1 MHGASRAARYLG
13 RRPAVGRQAG
23 DITALAGQASCAAG
37 VAVAISASPC
47 VLPCKETSLDQ
58 EAAMAPVGQLIE
70 NPLSG
75 EQITIRR
82 SAEDTGGSVLDWEL
96 VLAPGGRVPSSH
108 AHPEQEECFTVLV
121 GQMRFRVGGRRVIAG
136 RGDTV
141 RIPPGTV
148 HHFANAGSG
157 PARVAVQS
165 RPALNMQELLETAAA
180 LAQDQHAAARAMPNP
195 LSLALFMRDF
205 EREVRAP
212 YLPAALVRAVT
223 HPVAWL
229 ARRRGLDARYRRL
242 REPHAGRAGC

>member
-1 MHGASRAARYLG
+1 
-13 RRPAVGRQAG
+13 V
-23 DITALAGQASCAAG
+23 LAGQASGATG
-37 VAVAISASPC
+37 VAVAISA
-47 VLPCKETSLDQ
+47 VAARTTRAYYRAEGTSLDQ
-58 EAAMAPVGQLIE
+58 EAAMAPVGHLIE

-82 SAEDTGGSVLDWEL
+82 SAEETGGSVLDWEL

-108 AHPEQEECFTVLV
+108 AHPEQEECFTVLA
-121 GQMRFRVGGRRVIAG
+121 GQMRFRVGGRRVTA
-136 RGDTV
+136 RPGDTV

-180 LAQDQHAAARAMPNP
+180 LAQDQHAASRAVPNP
-195 LSLALFMRDF
+195 LDLALFMRDF

-242 REPHAGRAGC
+242 REPDAGRAGR